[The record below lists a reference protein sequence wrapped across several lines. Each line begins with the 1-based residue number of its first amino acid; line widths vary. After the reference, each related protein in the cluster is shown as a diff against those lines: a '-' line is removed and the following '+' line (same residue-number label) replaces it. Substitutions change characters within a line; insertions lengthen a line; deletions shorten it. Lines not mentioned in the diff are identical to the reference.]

1 MQLLCGDLFDPII
14 SGLDAAKFD
23 LVVSNPPYVS
33 EPEYATL
40 DKNVRDYEP
49 ADALL
54 AGADGLDVYRRIVER
69 VDDFLKPDGVLMME
83 IGYAQGPTIR
93 EMFEQSGIF
102 NTITI
107 EKDFANNDR
116 IAIAEK

>member
-1 MQLLCGDLFDPII
+1 M
-14 SGLDAAKFD
+14 
-23 LVVSNPPYVS
+23 SNPPYVS

-83 IGYAQGPTIR
+83 IGYAQGPAVG
-93 EMFEQSGIF
+93 ELLENAAVFKAV
-102 NTITI
+102 TI

-116 IAIAEK
+116 IAIGTK